1 MSGVKLTPTGK
12 FSQSLVARKIS
23 DFNTQI
29 PMRISTIILL
39 LILLGISVGSANA
52 DIPANEKFQNNP
64 VIAIVDGKVLKMD
77 DIKSAQ
83 MHDAMEQ
90 LYRMQIQA
98 LKRKALEQ
106 LAVAHPELT
115 KEAPAKVT
123 EEDIETFYKTAMN
136 PESGDFETI
145 KDDIRKYLINVSRLN
160 FIEQQYQTA
169 VDKGWVTAFLSPP
182 TDFHLSAEVGDGDF
196 FFNENDGADRK
207 IFLLEFSDFQCPFCQ
222 RVQSTLADLRK
233 RYGHE
238 VQFGYRHF
246 PLPFHKEAVSLAEA
260 SECARDQGKFWEL
273 QALFYDRTSQAS
285 DLNRVI
291 GLAKTVG
298 IKRINEFKQCWMSG
312 KYKARVEND
321 IRDGRAIGIQGTPTF
336 ILGLYDKDQ
345 KIVTGEMFSGAVPEE
360 RFSMSIEKFLK
371 QIRSEDKTK
380 SER

>member
-23 DFNTQI
+23 DFHTQI